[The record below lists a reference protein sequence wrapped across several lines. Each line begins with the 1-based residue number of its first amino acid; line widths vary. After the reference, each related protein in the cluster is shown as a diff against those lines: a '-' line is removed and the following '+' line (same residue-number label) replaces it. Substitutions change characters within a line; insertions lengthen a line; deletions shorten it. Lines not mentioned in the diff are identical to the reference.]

1 MLLELLFCLLLFFVV
16 TFGLAWPLVVRL
28 TLDGGEKLVAAAILS
43 SLGIYLGAFALYL
56 TNLPAV
62 ACWILPALACVGLVT
77 TGRTFIAELRAP
89 EPRALLTGQFLVTGW
104 CLGWLW
110 FISSYTGGGW
120 TSDWFEHWERTLF
133 FVDRWPT
140 DSQFLGVYAL
150 PARPPLANLV
160 TGVFLKLTQRN
171 FAHYQL
177 FTLLLNTLAFLPAAL
192 LVRRFSRQTGLA
204 GPSGSRAAVAVLVVL
219 LMLNPSF
226 VENATFAW
234 TKLTAVFFILGGL
247 YFFLRALD
255 PSPPRAAGPLCA
267 AALAAA
273 LLTHYSAGPYVL
285 LLAIAW
291 FLLQRGRWSA
301 AGFWRQ
307 TGALAALGALVLA
320 TWFAWSLAVYG
331 AHTTLL
337 SNSSVTVK
345 DVHSGNQLLR
355 VALNLRDTI
364 VPHFLRPLD
373 STLIAQTS
381 RWGYWHDWFFQ
392 LYQVNLFFVFGS
404 VAWLVLLRELGRNWG
419 ASPTVSRWFW
429 ALLTGG
435 VIVLGVAV
443 HGARDMWGLAH
454 ICLQAVLVL
463 GLVWLA
469 ARWSTL
475 TRAWRIVL
483 VVGAAVDFL
492 LGIALHFAVQSYAL
506 DRWLA
511 PDRTPEAILRS
522 YSESSLMNAE
532 AKMIHHLGF
541 FHDAAGFPAAGVLV
555 FLAGIL
561 LLALVGTRNRDR
573 AA

>member
-1 MLLELLFCLLLFFVV
+1 MWLELAFCLLFFLLL
-16 TFGLAWPLVVRL
+16 TFGLAWPGASRL
-28 TLDGGEKLVAAAILS
+28 QLDSAEKLAASALLS
-43 SLGIYLGAFALYL
+43 LLVIFLTAFAIFVAH
-56 TNLPAV
+56 LPAATV
-62 ACWILPALACVGLVT
+62 WILPLAAVIGVVRQWRSLADT
-77 TGRTFIAELRAP
+77 LRDANA
-89 EPRALLTGQFLVTGW
+89 RALLTGQFLVTGW

-133 FVDRWPT
+133 FIDRWPT
-140 DSQFLGVYAL
+140 DFQFLGVYAL

-160 TGVFLKLTQRN
+160 TGFFLQLAQCN

-192 LVRRFSRQTGLA
+192 LVRRFSRQTGVA
-204 GPSGSRAAVAVLVVL
+204 GPSGSRAAVAVLAVL

-234 TKLTAVFFILGGL
+234 TKLTAVFFILTGL

-255 PSPPRAAGPLCA
+255 PSAPRAAGPLCA
-267 AALAAA
+267 LAFAAA

-285 LLAIAW
+285 LLAVGW
-291 FLLQRGRWSA
+291 FLLQRGRWRA

-307 TGALAALGALVLA
+307 SGVLALIGGLVLA

-373 STLIAQTS
+373 GALITQSS
-381 RWGYWHDWFFQ
+381 RWGYWHDWLFQ

-404 VAWLVLLRELGRNWG
+404 VAWLVLLRELARAWVT
-419 ASPTVSRWFW
+419 SPATSRWFW
-429 ALLTGG
+429 ALFTGG

-443 HGARDMWGLAH
+443 HGARDIWGLAH
-454 ICLQAVLVL
+454 ICLQAVVVL
-463 GLVWLA
+463 GLAWLA
-469 ARWSTL
+469 ARWATL
-475 TRAWRIVL
+475 TGAWRIVL
-483 VVGAAVDFL
+483 MVGTAVDFL
-492 LGIALHFAVQSYAL
+492 LGILLHFAVQSYAL
-506 DRWLA
+506 DRWLT
-511 PDRTPEAILRS
+511 PEFTPEAILRS

-541 FHDAAGFPAAGVLV
+541 FHDAFGFRAGVVLG
-555 FLAGIL
+555 FLAL
-561 LLALVGTRNRDR
+561 MLFLALAGARNRVR